1 MSAQTMRR
9 LGMGMFLVGIALALV
24 IAGLSTWAN
33 TEAVY
38 YGFPHMTMN
47 RLTTLSCPHFI
58 AWDEE
63 TEVRARLTNTNPYPA
78 TLGVKSWVSV
88 PLAWEVHTEHRKLQP
103 GETWHWSRPIG
114 SEENRVLR
122 HFVFVTV
129 YTFGG
134 YPMPQR
140 QSMCG
145 IYVLPVRGVRG
156 DTVMWLALA
165 LAMLLLVG
173 GWWLWR
179 RGQGEAVTST
189 VLKWTVHFFL
199 VLTPLTVAT
208 ALWVSWALAIV
219 LLVVNVLLIVIVGLS
234 SLMHAS

>member
-1 MSAQTMRR
+1 MSAQVKRR
-9 LGMGMFLVGIALALV
+9 LGLGMFAGGVLLALL

-63 TEVRARLTNTNPYPA
+63 SEVQVRLTNTNSYPA
-78 TLGVKSWVSV
+78 TVGIKSWVSV
-88 PLAWEVHTEHRKLQP
+88 PLAWEIHTDHRKLQP
-103 GETWHWSRPIG
+103 GETWLWVRPIG

-122 HFVFVTV
+122 HFVFVTA
-129 YTFGG
+129 YAFGG

-140 QSMCG
+140 QSTCG
-145 IYVLPVRGVRG
+145 IYVLPLRGVRG

-165 LAMLLLVG
+165 LTVVLLFG

-179 RGQGEAVTST
+179 RSGGEEATPT
-189 VLKWTVHFFL
+189 LPRWTVHFFL
-199 VLTPLTVAT
+199 VLAPLTVAT
-208 ALWVSWALAIV
+208 ALWLTWALAIA
-219 LLVVNVLLIVIVGLS
+219 LLVVSVLAIVIVGLS
-234 SLMHAS
+234 SLMHA

>member
-1 MSAQTMRR
+1 MSERTMRG
-9 LGMGMFLVGIALALV
+9 LGVGLFLAGMLVALLV
-24 IAGLSTWAN
+24 AGLSTWAN

-58 AWDEE
+58 GWDEE
-63 TEVRARLTNTNPYPA
+63 SEVRARVTNTNPYPA
-78 TLGVKSWVSV
+78 TVGIKSWVSV
-88 PLAWEVHTEHRKLQP
+88 PLAWEIHTEHRKLQP
-103 GETWHWSRPIG
+103 GETWHWARPIG

-140 QSMCG
+140 QSTCG
-145 IYVLPVRGVRG
+145 IYVLPLRGVRG
-156 DTVMWLALA
+156 EAVMWGVLALA
-165 LAMLLLVG
+165 ALLLVS

-179 RGQGEAVTST
+179 RGKGEEVTST
-189 VLKWTVHFFL
+189 MLKWTVHFFL
-199 VLTPLTVAT
+199 ILVPLTVVT
-208 ALWVSWALAIV
+208 ALWVTWTLAIV
-219 LLVVNVLLIVIVGLS
+219 LLVVNFLMLVIVGLS
-234 SLMHAS
+234 ALMHS